1 MFSICEVIFMEL
13 NTSYFK
19 LAKEDWDDVEFGD
32 KRLNERATMISAE
45 FLRNPFVSPPKMM
58 KCSKATKAFYRFM
71 DSSKVSH
78 EKLIATHIMKSKKK
92 FAEHKVILAIQDSMT
107 ISLDRNYEIEGL
119 YTVGGRKSNRAE
131 GILIHN
137 TISVI
142 PYNDYGIIDGLLHQI
157 IHKRKLKEER
167 NKDNNDSI
175 LWTKSI
181 EAIGIAP
188 KNTTVIDVMD
198 RGADMLKIMNSSLEH
213 NHEFIIRA
221 KHNRCLDGKSGD
233 HLFDFAKRLPIVG
246 HTFLE
251 IQANKGRKKRTAK
264 LNISFS
270 KITLPQT
277 RNEKDNTPVNC
288 SIVHVFETD
297 CKDDQEPLEWFI
309 LTSLDVRTFDDALK
323 IVKYYS
329 FRWIIEEYHK
339 CMKTGFRLEQTQL
352 KKLQRIENLLGFIA
366 VSSVKL
372 LQIRD
377 IVRNDPTADAQKYV
391 EKEDINIVRA
401 YYKIERKE
409 MNIDQ
414 FLRNIAQMGGFLN
427 RKSDGNPGWQS
438 IWEGWK
444 FFLGLKEGVKLQKE
458 GLICG

>member
-1 MFSICEVIFMEL
+1 MTL
-13 NTSYFK
+13 NMNYFK
-19 LAKEDWDDVEFGD
+19 LAKEDWRDVEFGD
-32 KRLNERATMISAE
+32 KRLNERAATISAE

-58 KCSKATKAFYRFM
+58 KSLKATKAFYRFM
-71 DSSKVSH
+71 DSDKVSH
-78 EKLIATHIMKSKKK
+78 EKLIATHVMKSKEKI
-92 FAEHKVILAIQDSMT
+92 AEHNVILAIQDSMT
-107 ISLDRNYEIEGL
+107 ISLNRNYEIDGL
-119 YTVGGRKSNRAE
+119 YPVGGRKNNPAE

-142 PYNDYGIIDGLLHQI
+142 PYTEYGIIDGLIHQI
-157 IHKRKLKEER
+157 IHKRKIKEER
-167 NKDNNDSI
+167 NKENNDSV

-181 EAIGIAP
+181 EAVGNSP
-188 KNTTVIDVMD
+188 NTMVIDVMD
-198 RGADMLKIMNSSLEH
+198 RGADILNVMNSSLEY

-221 KHNRCLDGKSGD
+221 KHNRCLDGKNDD
-233 HLFDFAKRLPIVG
+233 HLFDFAKRLPVAG
-246 HTFLE
+246 HTSLD

-264 LNISFS
+264 LAISFS

-277 RNEKDNTPVNC
+277 GTDESKINC
-288 SIVHVFETD
+288 SILHILETNCVD
-297 CKDDQEPLEWFI
+297 NQEPLEWFI
-309 LTSLDVRTFDDALK
+309 LTSLDVRTLEDALK
-323 IVKYYS
+323 IAKYYS

-377 IVRNDPTADAQKYV
+377 IVRNNPTADAQEYV

-401 YYKIERKE
+401 YYKIKKKE

>member
-1 MFSICEVIFMEL
+1 MLSNENYFEL
-13 NTSYFK
+13 AS
-19 LAKEDWDDVEFGD
+19 EDWMNIELDD
-32 KRLNERATMISAE
+32 KRLNKRAMLIGKE
-45 FLRNPFVSPPKMM
+45 FLKNPFVSPPKMM
-58 KCSKATKAFYRFM
+58 KTFKATKAFYRFM
-71 DSSKVSH
+71 DSDKVSH
-78 EKLIATHIMKSKKK
+78 EKLIAAHVMKSKEKL
-92 FAEHKVILAIQDSMT
+92 AEHKIILAIQDSMT

-119 YTVGGRKSNRAE
+119 YTVGGRKNNSAE

-167 NKDNNDSI
+167 NSDNNDSI

-181 EAIGIAP
+181 GAVGIAP
-188 KNTTVIDVMD
+188 QKTTVIDVMD
-198 RGADMLKIMNSSLEH
+198 RGADMLKVMNSSLEY

-221 KHNRCLDGKSGD
+221 KHNRCLDGKSND
-233 HLFDFAKRLPIVG
+233 HLFDFAKRLPIAG
-246 HTFLE
+246 HTFLD

-264 LNISFS
+264 LNVSFS
-270 KITLPQT
+270 EISLPKT
-277 RNEKDNTPVNC
+277 ENKKDNTPMNC
-288 SIVHVFETD
+288 SIVHVFETG
-297 CKDDQEPLEWFI
+297 CADDQEPLEWFI

-372 LQIRD
+372 LQLRD
-377 IVRNDPTADAQKYV
+377 IVRNNPTADAQEYV
-391 EKEDINIVRA
+391 EKEDVNIVRA
-401 YYKIERKE
+401 YYKIEKKK
-409 MNIDQ
+409 MTIDQ

>member
-1 MFSICEVIFMEL
+1 MVL
-13 NTSYFK
+13 NTNYFK
-19 LAKEDWDDVEFGD
+19 LAKEDWSDVEFGD
-32 KRLNERATMISAE
+32 KRLNERAAMISAE

-58 KCSKATKAFYRFM
+58 KCFKATKAFYRFM
-71 DSSKVSH
+71 DSDKVSH
-78 EKLIATHIMKSKKK
+78 EKLIADHVKKSK
-92 FAEHKVILAIQDSMT
+92 ENLGMHKIILAIQDSMT

-119 YTVGGRKSNRAE
+119 YSVGGRKNNSAE

-142 PYNDYGIIDGLLHQI
+142 PCNDYGIIDGLLHQI

-181 EAIGIAP
+181 EAVCFDAR
-188 KNTTVIDVMD
+188 KTTIIDVMD
-198 RGADMLKIMNSSLEH
+198 RGADMLKVMNSSLEH
-213 NHEFIIRA
+213 YHEFIIRA
-221 KHNRCLDGKSGD
+221 KHNRCLNGKSGD
-233 HLFDFAKRLPIVG
+233 HIFDFAKRLPIAG
-246 HTFLE
+246 CTFLD

-277 RNEKDNTPVNC
+277 GNEKDNTPVKC
-288 SIVHVFETD
+288 SIVHVFENG
-297 CKDDQEPLEWFI
+297 CADDQEPLEWFI
-309 LTSLDVRTFDDALK
+309 LTSLDIRNLEDALK
-323 IVKYYS
+323 IINYYS

-366 VSSVKL
+366 VSSIKL
-372 LQIRD
+372 LQLRD
-377 IVRNDPTADAQKYV
+377 IVRNNPTAVAQEYV
-391 EKEDINIVRA
+391 EKKDVDIVRA
-401 YYKIERKE
+401 YYKIEKKE
-409 MNIDQ
+409 MTIDQ